1 MAKKTSTIDLS
12 SQLLELQETLE
23 DDILDVMNDCV
34 ATATDNVVADLIR
47 HRENN
52 KQYDEIAKFVREIVY
67 DVLEE
72 TLGSTFVVREYNR
85 RSFQEQ
91 LFWVLEKNGFVRDCP
106 TCYFNTVKLGKVNIK
121 REG

>member
-52 KQYDEIAKFVREIVY
+52 KQYDEIANFVTICDTE
-67 DVLEE
+67 
-72 TLGSTFVVREYNR
+72 
-85 RSFQEQ
+85 
-91 LFWVLEKNGFVRDCP
+91 W
-106 TCYFNTVKLGKVNIK
+106 
-121 REG
+121 